1 MNERLNLT
9 DFIKKRKI
17 TQKELGDIIKVK
29 PQLISR
35 AILHPNKTRHILPPA
50 IKYGLL
56 KYLDFDVEEGVTE
69 FHKTF
74 IIKEESTKV
83 SKNSSVEIQRDLDEC
98 KVINI
103 SIRL

>member
-1 MNERLNLT
+1 MNERLNLI
-9 DFIKKRKI
+9 DFIKKRKM
-17 TQKELGDIIKVK
+17 TKKELGDIIKVK

-56 KYLDFDVEEGVTE
+56 KYLDFDVEEGITE
-69 FHKTF
+69 FHKTYLTNDENV
-74 IIKEESTKV
+74 KMD
-83 SKNSSVEIQRDLDEC
+83 KNGLVEVQKDVGEG

>member
-1 MNERLNLT
+1 MNERLNLI
-9 DFIKKRKI
+9 DFIKKRKM
-17 TQKELGDIIKVK
+17 TQKELGDIIRVK

-74 IIKEESTKV
+74 VTKEKSTKV
-83 SKNSSVEIQRDLDEC
+83 SKSSSVEVQRDLDES